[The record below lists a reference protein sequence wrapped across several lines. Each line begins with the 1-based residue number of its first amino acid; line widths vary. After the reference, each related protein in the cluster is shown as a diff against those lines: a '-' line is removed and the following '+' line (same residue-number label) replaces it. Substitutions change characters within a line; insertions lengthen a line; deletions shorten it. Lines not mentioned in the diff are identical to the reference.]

1 MAPQTSSVSDM
12 SSSSMRETVDR
23 ATQSAHDAIDRM
35 ASKAGPALEQL
46 QSAATSAA
54 QALQDKAA
62 SFGEMEE
69 AWVESAR
76 KTVREHP
83 LAAIA
88 VAVAAGMIISRITR

>member
-1 MAPQTSSVSDM
+1 MAPQTSTASEVS
-12 SSSSMRETVDR
+12 SGMRDTVDR
-23 ATQSAHDAIDRM
+23 ATQTAHDAIDRLS
-35 ASKAGPALEQL
+35 SKAGPALEQL

-69 AWVESAR
+69 AWLESAR

-83 LAAIA
+83 LATVA
-88 VAVAAGMIISRITR
+88 VAVAAGLLISRLTSR